1 VISISLGY
9 LSDAWKNKDMKTIQR
24 IYSRSSL
31 NLLMISLFIFFLI
44 WLNYERAVST
54 LQLNP
59 IYLAGKWVVFFLGIK
74 YIIDMGTGV
83 NAQIIGTSTFWRF
96 EFFCGVLLLSLAVPL
111 NIILVKR
118 FGIIGAAYSNVIA
131 FSIYNILRLLFL
143 WLKFQLMP
151 FTQNTLFVIL
161 HSSICYLICYYLFR
175 NVQGWTGIILS
186 SIVFI
191 ALFGVSAL
199 YFKFSPDILP
209 VWETI
214 RKRMKI

>member
-1 VISISLGY
+1 
-9 LSDAWKNKDMKTIQR
+9 
-24 IYSRSSL
+24 
-31 NLLMISLFIFFLI
+31 MISLFIFFLI